1 MLINILQIC
10 KWNKIIAIIKSG
22 SIIAEG
28 VGYDFSIVDE
38 VGGSWYVFWGE
49 EGQNNLYCGMSGG
62 HGHVF
67 VFWGW
72 K

>member
-38 VGGSWYVFWGE
+38 VGGGT
-49 EGQNNLYCGMSGG
+49 G
-62 HGHVF
+62 
-67 VFWGW
+67 
-72 K
+72 